1 MATRVLSISDLEKE
15 GPKDPIWCLNTSA
28 NSEAGQAGEIHVG
41 IPKQNGT
48 KIDPLFIPK
57 TWLPQELTLQI
68 PKAQLIDSSEFRQ
81 AINKGLITLID
92 ASSAQVILRQ
102 EGAAEEKKRL
112 DDLRRHIRQAGAA
125 KTIASSG
132 SEITMISG
140 GEEEKVKPL
149 GAGGEATSDDDSGL
163 TPGFAMF
170 AERLRD
176 MDDVNALNAI
186 RSRRKFS
193 GKELRYLKSNLPDKP
208 KTVKAITAQLTAAKA
223 K

>member
-1 MATRVLSISDLEKE
+1 MARVLTISELESG

-28 NSEAGQAGEIHVG
+28 NSDAGQAGEIHVG

-68 PKAQLIDSSEFRQ
+68 PRAQLIDSSEFRQ
-81 AINKGLITLID
+81 TINKGLITLID
-92 ASSAQVILRQ
+92 AASAKAILAQ
-102 EGAAEEKKRL
+102 EGAEEEQRRL

-125 KTIASSG
+125 KTISASG

-140 GEEEKVKPL
+140 GEEEAVDNT
-149 GAGGEATSDDDSGL
+149 GEKDVTAEGDSGL
-163 TPGFAMF
+163 SPGFAMF
-170 AERLRD
+170 AERLRE

-208 KTVKAITAQLTAAKA
+208 KTVKAITAQLTRAAK